1 MRRFLFCNSEVRN
14 YNLVMVTIL
23 KTDSVFF
30 PIRIFRFED
39 GDFIKLQI
47 RIYFLKFFQRFRI
60 ENQDVI
66 VI

>member
-1 MRRFLFCNSEVRN
+1 MRGFYLYDNSVRN

-23 KTDSVFF
+23 KTDYVFF

-47 RIYFLKFFQRFRI
+47 RIYFLGLILK
-60 ENQDVI
+60 NSW
-66 VI
+66 

>member
-1 MRRFLFCNSEVRN
+1 
-14 YNLVMVTIL
+14 MVTIL

>member
-66 VI
+66 VV